1 MSTQTKAVR
10 IKPHKPIT
18 TKQAIR
24 LAGNASRLA
33 LALGITSA
41 AVSQWGKV
49 PPLKQQDNIKLI
61 YGVSE

>member
-10 IKPHKPIT
+10 IKQHKPIT

-33 LALGITSA
+33 LALGITSG

>member
-1 MSTQTKAVR
+1 MYTQTKAVR
-10 IKPHKPIT
+10 VKPHKPIT

-33 LALGITSA
+33 LALRITSS

-49 PPLKQQDNIKLI
+49 PPLDRQDQIRAL
-61 YGVSE
+61 YGVQS